1 MNKTKKVLLII
12 TGGIA
17 AYKSL
22 EIIRGLKASNIDVAC
37 ILTKSGSEF
46 VTPLSIE
53 SLSEN
58 KVYTD
63 LFNLTDEHEMGH
75 IQLSRQ
81 ADVILVAP
89 ATANIMSK
97 IAYGNTDDLAST
109 VLVATNK
116 PIIVAP
122 AMNVR
127 MWLNNATQRNIQ
139 TLRNDGIKFVG
150 PENGEMACGEYGE
163 GRMSEP
169 SEIIKYTIDFI
180 NSLDFKPLR
189 DFSALVTSG
198 PTKEMI
204 DPVRFISNESS
215 GKQGYTIAEKLSSLG
230 AYTTLISGPTKLP
243 DPNIDKVVHV
253 SSADEMMFECDKAL
267 PVNIAICAAAVA
279 DYKIMK
285 QSETKIK
292 KNGSRLDIT
301 LEENPDILSR
311 LSKRN
316 DKRPDLVVGFA
327 AETENL
333 EENSKIKLEKKG
345 CDWILGNNVSNGQV
359 IGKDTNEIHFIS
371 KSETENWKQM
381 RKEEV
386 AEKLSHK
393 IVQHLKS

>member
-22 EIIRGLKASNIDVAC
+22 EIIRGLKTNNIDVTC

-180 NSLDFKPLR
+180 NGLDFKPLR

-230 AYTTLISGPTKLP
+230 AHTTLISGPTKLS
-243 DPNIDKVVHV
+243 DPNVDKVVHV

-279 DYKIMK
+279 DYKVMK

-327 AETENL
+327 AETEKL